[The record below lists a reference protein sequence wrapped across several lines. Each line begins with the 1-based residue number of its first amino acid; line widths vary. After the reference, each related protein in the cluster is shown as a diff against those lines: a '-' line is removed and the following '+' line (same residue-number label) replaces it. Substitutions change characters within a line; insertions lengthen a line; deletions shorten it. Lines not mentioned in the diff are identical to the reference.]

1 MTDATYAARDRA
13 PQQSFAA
20 PASFRQRVFG
30 ATAALGCSA
39 VLGVA
44 AWLTPSASGI
54 GTHEQLPLPPCGW
67 VAVAELPCPTCGM
80 TTSFS
85 HAVRGNLLE
94 SFLTQP
100 MGFLLAMA
108 TAMTLV
114 MGLHVTVTG
123 SNLFGLLAPIW
134 RPRTLWFAVV
144 LGLAAWAYKIIVYKG
159 FLT

>member
-1 MTDATYAARDRA
+1 
-13 PQQSFAA
+13 
-20 PASFRQRVFG
+20 
-30 ATAALGCSA
+30 
-39 VLGVA
+39 
-44 AWLTPSASGI
+44 
-54 GTHEQLPLPPCGW
+54 
-67 VAVAELPCPTCGM
+67 M